1 MSILNDVKHKIG
13 PSGDYDYYDLDIMD
27 AINSAFGTLNQLGVG
42 PAAGFSITGDVE
54 DWTDFSND
62 TTVLN
67 LTKDYVY
74 KKVRL
79 IFDPPNGS
87 ILSEFRE
94 QMKELE
100 FRLNVQCDP
109 GKESS

>member
-27 AINSAFGTLNQLGVG
+27 AINSAFGTLTQLGVG
-42 PAAGFSITGDVE
+42 PAAGYRIEGDTE
-54 DWTDFSND
+54 EWTDYATD
-62 TTVLN
+62 ITVLN
-67 LTKDYVY
+67 LVKDYVY

-87 ILSEFRE
+87 ILTEFKD
-94 QMKELE
+94 QIKELE
-100 FRLNVQCDP
+100 FRLSVQVDP
-109 GKESS
+109 GQEV